1 VLPLTVP
8 EVRRLLHLLTEP
20 IEHHEFHLHWSWWRR
35 VHQAVARR
43 GHILARARA
52 RPMPCAPAPAVVLPR
67 TQAAGPDWA
76 DLREADWI
84 RVQPL
89 FAPRAPVGRIGRPA
103 RIVLAGILW
112 VLRTNAAWH
121 ELPSEFGPWHTIYGR
136 YRLWRQTG
144 LWPRI
149 LQALDRSSSEV
160 SL

>member
-1 VLPLTVP
+1 
-8 EVRRLLHLLTEP
+8 
-20 IEHHEFHLHWSWWRR
+20 
-35 VHQAVARR
+35 
-43 GHILARARA
+43 
-52 RPMPCAPAPAVVLPR
+52 M
-67 TQAAGPDWA
+67 PDWA
-76 DLREADWI
+76 DLTDKQWA

-103 RIVLAGILW
+103 RTVLAGILW

-121 ELPSEFGPWHTIYGR
+121 ELPSDFGPWHTIYAR

-149 LQALDRSSSEV
+149 LQALHGPSQEV

>member
-1 VLPLTVP
+1 MP
-8 EVRRLLHLLTEP
+8 EVRRLLKLLTEP
-20 IEHHEFHLHWSWWRR
+20 SERQAFRLRWSWWRR
-35 VHQAVARR
+35 THQAVARR
-43 GHILARARA
+43 GHIAARARA
-52 RPMPCAPAPAVVLPR
+52 RPAVCAPAPAVTPPS
-67 TQAAGPDWA
+67 TTAALPDWA
-76 DLREADWI
+76 DLTDNQWA

-103 RIVLAGILW
+103 RTVLAGILW

-144 LWPRI
+144 LWSRI
-149 LQALDRSSSEV
+149 LHALRSSGSEV

>member
-1 VLPLTVP
+1 LIPLTVP
-8 EVRRLLHLLTEP
+8 EVRRLLSLLSEP
-20 IEHHEFHLHWSWWRR
+20 VAHHAFHLQWSWWRR

-43 GHILARARA
+43 GHLLARARA
-52 RPMPCAPAPAVVLPR
+52 RPISDRPTPAVAPPR
-67 TQAAGPDWA
+67 AAAVVPAWA
-76 DLREADWI
+76 DLTETEWI

-89 FAPRAPVGRIGRPA
+89 FAPRAPTGRIGRPA
-103 RIVLAGILW
+103 RTVLAGILW

-149 LQALDRSSSEV
+149 LQALHPTDPEV

>member
-1 VLPLTVP
+1 LIPLTVP

-20 IEHHEFHLHWSWWRR
+20 IERHEFHLQWSWWRR
-35 VHQAVARR
+35 AHQAVARR
-43 GHILARARA
+43 GHSLARARA
-52 RPMPCAPAPAVVLPR
+52 RPILCCPAPAVTPPS
-67 TQAAGPDWA
+67 TTAAVPDWA
-76 DLREADWI
+76 DLTESEWT

-103 RIVLAGILW
+103 RTVLAGILW

-136 YRLWRQTG
+136 YRVWRQTG

-149 LQALDRSSSEV
+149 LQVLRDTGLEV